1 MTNFESMA
9 VPLANGTGN
18 GPNAASNGDG
28 YGTSR
33 PYLTGD
39 GYGAN
44 AAYKGTES
52 NADRAYYTSA
62 TSGDGYGF
70 GQLFCPEAHSTP

>member
-1 MTNFESMA
+1 VTNLESM
-9 VPLANGTGN
+9 PGSSANGTGN
-18 GPNAASNGDG
+18 GPNATSSGDG

-52 NADRAYYTSA
+52 SADRAYYTSA

-70 GQLFCPEAHSTP
+70 GQLFCPEAHSIP

>member
-1 MTNFESMA
+1 MTNLESM
-9 VPLANGTGN
+9 PGSLANGTGN
-18 GPNAASNGDG
+18 GPNATSNGDG
-28 YGTSR
+28 CGTSR
-33 PYLTGD
+33 AHLAGD

-44 AAYKGTES
+44 VAYKGTES
-52 NADRAYYTSA
+52 SANRAYYASA